1 MLKKLAFMRIIKT
14 LIADNHPI
22 YLKGLEG
29 VLQQMDNPKVEI
41 LATVRNGQECIKL
54 LRQNA
59 VDLLIFDLNM
69 PGMDGLEVLQYIKRN
84 NIEILTILLTMYDN
98 PKFIRTAFKNGVDAY
113 LLKTNN
119 PEVLKKCIHEIVETR
134 NPFMGEGVSLN
145 PMARSKRV
153 YTSIE
158 LKYRN
163 ADSFVKRHSLTKRE
177 LEILHLI
184 TQAMSNKEI
193 GKVLFISD
201 QTVSVHRKNIMRKLG
216 VSNTAGL
223 IKAAYDHS
231 LV

>member
-1 MLKKLAFMRIIKT
+1 MRIVKT

-29 VLQQMDNPKVEI
+29 ILQQIDNPKIEI
-41 LATVRNGQECIKL
+41 VATVRNGQDCVKL
-54 LRQNA
+54 LKQTPI
-59 VDLLIFDLNM
+59 DLLIFDLNM
-69 PGMDGLEVLQYIKRN
+69 PGMDGLEVLQYVKRN
-84 NIEILTILLTMYDN
+84 NLDVLTVLVTMYDN

-113 LLKTNN
+113 LLKTNG
-119 PEVLKKCIHEIVETR
+119 PEVLKKCIREIVETR

-145 PMARSKRV
+145 PSVNSKRV
-153 YTSIE
+153 YSSIE
-158 LKYRN
+158 IKYRN

-223 IKAAYDHS
+223 IKAAYDHA